1 MTCHTSK
8 AKIEKAK
15 ICLRFITVYDI
26 LIVLVMA
33 NNVISIS
40 YTVIADSMIGTSYI
54 IVLLVADSMIGTS
67 YIIVLL
73 VADSKY

>member
-1 MTCHTSK
+1 M
-8 AKIEKAK
+8 
-15 ICLRFITVYDI
+15 VYDI

-54 IVLLVADSMIGTS
+54 IVLLVADS
-67 YIIVLL
+67 
-73 VADSKY
+73 KY

>member
-54 IVLLVADSMIGTS
+54 IVLLVADS
-67 YIIVLL
+67 
-73 VADSKY
+73 KY